1 MNETSL
7 TQLFFRREMIITT
20 IFLLYHQ
27 WQLCASSLELWS
39 GSWSETAALPRS
51 VWWCTGSPGNSG
63 LPNMREKK
71 RKKKA
76 LISTAAQSGAQ
87 DCYYYSTLNTAN
99 YLSGVV
105 FDSRESLS
113 QPQLVKFIVSTCQ
126 DFAHLGQK
134 ESPITATR
142 HWWDSC
148 AFRNLHLK
156 TNKQTNKQQM

>member
-1 MNETSL
+1 
-7 TQLFFRREMIITT
+7 
-20 IFLLYHQ
+20 
-27 WQLCASSLELWS
+27 
-39 GSWSETAALPRS
+39 
-51 VWWCTGSPGNSG
+51 
-63 LPNMREKK
+63 MRERK

-76 LISTAAQSGAQ
+76 FISTAAQSGAQ

-113 QPQLVKFIVSTCQ
+113 QPQLVEVIVSTCQ

-142 HWWDSC
+142 H
-148 AFRNLHLK
+148 
-156 TNKQTNKQQM
+156 